1 MPSRDPG
8 RGEVPSGA
16 WSCCLRV
23 GCWPHAGLPFP
34 DWGPGSPLRTVYPAT
49 LLVGRAGLGRTIG
62 WFTTGV
68 FLRRRRHL
76 TGPLGTSLRG
86 APGEGRTLGQGKA
99 AGLAWG
105 PGAWLW
111 NQTLHPLPLH
121 AAEVAGISLL
131 PPGTPLCPQLRLGL
145 AEASREESWQNQPA
159 EQECSVQTD
168 DQAFAEGPL
177 WLSCGLSLRSLSSHW
192 MPSPRGRGPVLSK
205 KLRNEEEGARS
216 QESTWCGRWQSSRG
230 WGPLCTRTG
239 PL

>member
-131 PPGTPLCPQLRLGL
+131 P
-145 AEASREESWQNQPA
+145 
-159 EQECSVQTD
+159 QEHPC
-168 DQAFAEGPL
+168 A
-177 WLSCGLSLRSLSSHW
+177 LSCGSALLRPHGKKVGKTSRQNRS
-192 MPSPRGRGPVLSK
+192 VLSK
-205 KLRNEEEGARS
+205 PTIRHLPRAPSGSAAA
-216 QESTWCGRWQSSRG
+216 
-230 WGPLCTRTG
+230 
-239 PL
+239 